1 MPRLSVVMMSL
12 AVACGVLFRVSAADA
27 GVVVTVDKTAQ
38 QLSVSVDGFTRY
50 RWPVSTAAWGYRTP
64 NGTYR
69 PQRLARQWYS
79 RKYHMSPMPYSVFF
93 KGGYAIHGS
102 YEISHLGSPAS
113 HGCIRLHPDNAA
125 VLFELVQAHVKDT
138 EIVVTGERPS
148 RADVRKGRKVD
159 SGPPNFFEAIF
170 GAPGHR

>member
-1 MPRLSVVMMSL
+1 MPRISSVVMGL
-12 AVACGVLFRVSAADA
+12 AAACGVLFCAPAAYA

-38 QLSVSVDGFTRY
+38 QLTVSVDGFTRY

-69 PQRLARQWYS
+69 PQRLARQWFS

-102 YEISHLGSPAS
+102 YEISHLGQPAS

-125 VLFELVQAHVKDT
+125 VLFELVRAHFKDT
-138 EIVVTGERPS
+138 EIVVTGARPG
-148 RADVRKGRKVD
+148 RAEARQGRIIE
-159 SGPPNFFEAIF
+159 SPPSTIFEAIF